1 MLSSNTVVRG
11 KEKKEKGTCEE
22 LVGTMCFL
30 CGRRGVRRALVLLEV
45 HVEWLEGGNEDE

>member
-30 CGRRGVRRALVLLEV
+30 CGQGVRRALGLLEV
-45 HVEWLEGGNEDE
+45 HVEWLKGGNEDE